1 MNKRILPL
9 LAVLLLSSI
18 SIGCS
23 KPPYD
28 AKGINQ
34 SELDSPAQKERTTP
48 AAGGGS
54 ALSEKNW

>member
-9 LAVLLLSSI
+9 LAVLLLGSI

-28 AKGINQ
+28 AKAIDQ
-34 SELDSPAQKERTTP
+34 SELDSPDKKAQTTP

>member
-9 LAVLLLSSI
+9 LAVLLLGSML
-18 SIGCS
+18 IGCS

-28 AKGINQ
+28 AKSIDQ
-34 SELDSPAQKERTTP
+34 SELDSPAKKTQSTP

-54 ALSEKNW
+54 ALSEKDW